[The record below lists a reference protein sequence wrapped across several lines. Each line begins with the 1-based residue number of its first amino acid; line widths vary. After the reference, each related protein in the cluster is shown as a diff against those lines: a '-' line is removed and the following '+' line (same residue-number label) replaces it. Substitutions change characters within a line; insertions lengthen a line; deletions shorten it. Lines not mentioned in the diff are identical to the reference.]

1 MALPE
6 YPVMSVEDYLTLDRN
21 SKDARYEY
29 LEGEL
34 RMLAGGSV
42 YHSLI
47 AANVTGILYGHLRG
61 KPCRVYNSDIRLQL
75 SQSRY
80 VYPDV
85 TVSCDQRDQ
94 EPGDTIRYPRVIIE
108 VLSPSTEVT
117 DRIKKFAY
125 YRECPT
131 VQEYVMIDS
140 QKIGVEVYRR
150 EEEGWMLQT
159 LRLKN
164 VLLLKSLGIQI
175 SVEAIYEGVKLNDKL

>member
-6 YPVMSVEDYLTLDRN
+6 YPIMSVEDYLILDQN

-42 YHSLI
+42 YHSII
-47 AANVTGILYGHLRG
+47 ATNITGLLYGALRG
-61 KPCRVYNSDIRLQL
+61 GPCRAYNSDVRLQL

-94 EPGDTIRYPRVIIE
+94 EQGDTIHSPRLVVE

-117 DRIKKFAY
+117 DRIKKLTY

-131 VQEYVMIDS
+131 IQEYVMIDS
-140 QKIGVEVYRR
+140 QRILVEIYRR
-150 EEEGWMLQT
+150 EEEGWMVQILGLEDQ
-159 LRLKN
+159 L
-164 VLLLKSLGIQI
+164 VLKSLGLQFPV
-175 SVEAIYEGVKLNDKL
+175 STIYEGTKFE

>member
-6 YPVMSVEDYLTLDRN
+6 HPIMSIEDYLILDRN
-21 SKDARYEY
+21 SKEARYEY
-29 LEGEL
+29 LDGEL
-34 RMLAGGSV
+34 RMLGGGSV

-47 AANVTGILYGHLRG
+47 ATNVTGILYGLLRG
-61 KPCRVYNSDIRLQL
+61 KPCRIYNSDIRLQL

-94 EPGDTIRYPRVIIE
+94 EPGDTIQYPRVVIE

-131 VQEYVMIDS
+131 IQEYIMIDS
-140 QKIGVEVYRR
+140 QKILVEIYRR

-159 LRLKN
+159 LKAEDILTI
-164 VLLLKSLGIQI
+164 KSLGIQL
-175 SVEAIYEGVKLNDKL
+175 SVEDIYEGVNFKS

>member
-6 YPVMSVEDYLTLDRN
+6 YPMISVEDYLMLDHN

-29 LEGEL
+29 LDGEL

-42 YHSLI
+42 YHPLI
-47 AANVTGILYGHLRG
+47 AANVTGLLYGHLRG

-85 TVSCDQRDQ
+85 TVSCDQRDL
-94 EPGDTIRYPRVIIE
+94 EPGDNIRYPRVIIE
-108 VLSPSTEVT
+108 VLSPSAEVI
-117 DRIKKFAY
+117 DRIKKFTY

-140 QKIGVEVYRR
+140 QKIGVDIYRR

-159 LRLKN
+159 LGLRDELR
-164 VLLLKSLGIQI
+164 LKSLGIQI
-175 SVEAIYEGVKLNDKL
+175 PVEVIYEGVKFNNGL